1 MKESVHTKV
10 PGGVLGGIFLSNLAT
25 LALELVL
32 TRIFSVT
39 LWYHLAFMVVTV
51 AMFGVGAGGLLVY
64 FLAHRI
70 SRRGIPRLLADLESI
85 KAMLCALF
93 IVVYLSIPFIPGQII
108 QPSLRSLPVVVLIF
122 TLAALPFLLSGMVNS
137 VAFFSYSKNIGRL
150 YFADLAGA
158 AAGMLAAIAGLYLI
172 KAPNLV
178 LAAAAVGS
186 GAALVFTLRSR
197 RAPSPF
203 SGDPQGIGGAKAP
216 PYTGKNTAPRGPRLR
231 AGASL
236 AFILLFLFYNLE
248 TNTVRVRFTKTCV
261 ERKIYH
267 EKWSPIARITVIR
280 YPLLVWGLGGN
291 YPGKLPEDNFLIEQ
305 DGAAGTPI
313 IPAGEGETVEWL
325 DWDVTGLAY
334 PVMQPRSAVI
344 IGSGGGKD
352 IMAAVRSG
360 VKKITAVEINPDMV
374 ETVQE
379 VFAGTSGRP
388 YSLPGVRTEVAEGRH
403 FLLRSDER
411 FDLVQLSMVDSWA
424 ATSAGAFIM
433 SENHLYTREAFDTY
447 LERLDDGGAI
457 SLSRFFVG
465 FLPAESI
472 RAFALAADVLRRRG
486 AADPGAHMFLATGG
500 NIGTLIVKKTPL
512 TREEENRALEEAAAR
527 GYKVVFAP
535 SVRGKQ
541 TSMFSVL
548 SSGVEPVD
556 LYGKS
561 PIDITP
567 PTDDRPFFFFVLK
580 PSWWLVKQREKSKM
594 DPGLGL
600 PQNIGAA
607 MLVRNIFIIAS
618 FFALLIL
625 LIPVFFRRR
634 RKTVSRARAP
644 ARWLLYFAGIGA
656 GFMFLE
662 IPLIQKFI
670 LPLGHPVRATAA
682 VLGVLLLSSGLGSW
696 YWGSRRLEVARRWVG
711 RVAAAAAGFAIVFY
725 FILSPAA
732 GAILALSAPMRY
744 AAAALMVAPA
754 GFFMGGAFPM
764 AVRLA
769 AERSR
774 SSIPWLWAINGAF
787 SVQASVLAMMLSIAA
802 GFKLCFLAAAAAYCA
817 AALAG
822 LVFLPKGE
830 RNLTRG

>member
-1 MKESVHTKV
+1 MSRMQESAHSKV
-10 PGGVLGGIFLSNLAT
+10 PGGVLGGIVLSNLAT
-25 LALELVL
+25 LAFELVL

-70 SRRGIPRLLADLESI
+70 SRSGVPRLLADLECI

-122 TLAALPFLLSGMVNS
+122 MLAALPFLLSGMVNS
-137 VAFFSYSKNIGRL
+137 VAFFTYSKNIGRL

-158 AAGMLAAIAGLYLI
+158 AAGMLAAIAGLYLT

-178 LAAAAVGS
+178 LAVGVVGC
-186 GAALVFTLRSR
+186 GAALVFTLQRR
-197 RAPSPF
+197 RA
-203 SGDPQGIGGAKAP
+203 GAS
-216 PYTGKNTAPRGPRLR
+216 RLR
-231 AGASL
+231 AGISL
-236 AFILLFLFYNLE
+236 AFLLLFLFYNLG
-248 TNTVRVRFTKTCV
+248 TNAVRVRFTKTYV

-280 YPLLVWGLGGN
+280 YPLLVWGLGSN

-313 IPAGEGETVEWL
+313 IPAGESESVEWL
-325 DWDVTGLAY
+325 DWDVTSLAY
-334 PVMQPRSAVI
+334 PVIRPDSAVI

-352 IMAAVRSG
+352 IIAAVRSG
-360 VKKITAVEINPDMV
+360 VEKITAVEINPDMV

-556 LYGKS
+556 LYRKS

>member
-1 MKESVHTKV
+1 MQRPAHTNV
-10 PGGVLGGIFLSNLAT
+10 PGGVLGGIFLSNLAA
-25 LALELVL
+25 LAFELVL

-51 AMFGVGAGGLLVY
+51 AMFGVGAGGLIVY
-64 FLAHRI
+64 FLARRI
-70 SRRGIPRLLADLESI
+70 SRRNVPRLLADLECI

-108 QPSLRSLPVVVLIF
+108 QPSLRSLPVVALIF
-122 TLAALPFLLSGMVNS
+122 MLAALPFLLSGMVNS
-137 VAFFSYSKNIGRL
+137 VAFFSYSRSIGRL
-150 YFADLAGA
+150 YFADLSGA
-158 AAGMLAAIAGLYLI
+158 AAGMLAAVAGLYLTR
-172 KAPNLV
+172 APSLV
-178 LAAAAVGS
+178 LAVAAVGS
-186 GAALVFTLRSR
+186 VAALVFTFRGR
-197 RAPSPF
+197 GI
-203 SGDPQGIGGAKAP
+203 SGS
-216 PYTGKNTAPRGPRLR
+216 RLR

-236 AFILLFLFYNLE
+236 AFLLLFLFYNLG
-248 TNTVRVRFTKTCV
+248 TNAVRVRFTKTYV

-280 YPLLVWGLGGN
+280 YPLLVWGLGSR

-313 IPAGEGETVEWL
+313 IPAGESGSVEWL

-334 PVMQPRSAVI
+334 PALRPDSAVI

-352 IMAAVRSG
+352 ILAAARFG
-360 VKKITAVEINPDMV
+360 VKNITAVEINPDMV

-379 VFAGTSGRP
+379 VFAATSGRP
-388 YSLPGVRTEVAEGRH
+388 YSLPGVRTRIAEGRH
-403 FLLRSDER
+403 FLLRSSER
-411 FDLVQLSMVDSWA
+411 FGLVQLSMVDSWA

-447 LERLDDGGAI
+447 MEHLDDGGAI

-472 RAFALAADVLRRRG
+472 RAFSLAADVLRRRG
-486 AADPGAHMFLATGG
+486 ASDPGAHMFLATGG

-512 TREEENRALEEAAAR
+512 TQEEENRALGEAAAR
-527 GYKVVFAP
+527 GYRVVFAP
-535 SVRGKQ
+535 SKRGKQ
-541 TSMFSVL
+541 GSLFSAL

-556 LYGKS
+556 LYGRS

-567 PTDDRPFFFFVLK
+567 PIDDRPFFFFVLK
-580 PSWWLVKQREKSKM
+580 PSWWLVKQRDKSKM

-607 MLVRNIFIIAS
+607 MLVRNIFVIAS
-618 FFALLIL
+618 IFALLIM
-625 LIPVFFRRR
+625 LIPVVFGRR
-634 RKTVSRARAP
+634 RKTVSAAGPP

-656 GFMFLE
+656 GFVFLE

-682 VLGVLLLSSGLGSW
+682 VLGILLLSSGLGSW
-696 YWGSRRLEVARRWVG
+696 FWGSRRLEDACRWVG
-711 RVAAAAAGFAIVFY
+711 RVAAAAGGFAIVYY
-725 FILSPAA
+725 FILGPAA
-732 GAILALSAPMRY
+732 GAMLALSAPMRY
-744 AAAALMVAPA
+744 GAAALLVAPA

-764 AVRLA
+764 AVRLVG
-769 AERSR
+769 ERSG

-802 GFKLCFLAAAAAYCA
+802 GFKLCFIAAAAAYGA

-822 LVFLPKGE
+822 FVFLPSAEKPKPTTNKSPG
-830 RNLTRG
+830 